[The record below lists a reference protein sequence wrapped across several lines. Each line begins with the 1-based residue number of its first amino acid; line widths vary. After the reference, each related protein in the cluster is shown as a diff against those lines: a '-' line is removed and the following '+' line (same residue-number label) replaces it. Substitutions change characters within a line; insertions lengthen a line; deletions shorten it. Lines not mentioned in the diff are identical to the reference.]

1 MSIETRSQHDENE
14 GAFFFKNISRDFEIP
29 RIYEIINVNDSHS
42 NSANSINEQI
52 AQITQKRD
60 RLLKKR

>member
-1 MSIETRSQHDENE
+1 MSTETRSQHDENE
-14 GAFFFKNISRDFEIP
+14 DAFFFKNISRDFEIS